1 MLEIIVVVAIV
12 SSGNYSLYIGKGNL
26 VVKIVVTV
34 VVVYRERNKGFFCYC
49 FHRKN
54 SMIIFEFYNTT
65 LEEVYLEDAFIEEK
79 VSRASKA
86 IYLGGYFIYLGGYL
100 PLFISIPFSSLSIS
114 SCTYTKERTP

>member
-1 MLEIIVVVAIV
+1 
-12 SSGNYSLYIGKGNL
+12 
-26 VVKIVVTV
+26 
-34 VVVYRERNKGFFCYC
+34 
-49 FHRKN
+49 
-54 SMIIFEFYNTT
+54 MIIFEFYNTT